1 MSNPTKPRRLLLD
14 THVVLWWLA
23 DDPTLSDEI
32 KRSIDEEIDVF
43 VSAATVWEVA
53 IKQSLGKLV
62 APVDLPEKIRDS
74 ELRNLPITA
83 DDAIAAGR
91 LPLIHRDPFD
101 RMLVAQARSDGL
113 TLVTRDNALGTYDV
127 EVLNA

>member
-1 MSNPTKPRRLLLD
+1 VTIANRLLLD

-32 KRSIDEEIDVF
+32 KETIDEGVDVF

-53 IKQSLGKLV
+53 IKQQLGKIV
-62 APVDLPEKIRDS
+62 APVDLPERIRDS
-74 ELRNLPITA
+74 ELPNLHITTNHV
-83 DDAIAAGR
+83 IAAGR

-101 RMLVAQARSDGL
+101 RMLVAQAQAEGL
-113 TLVTRDNALGTYDV
+113 TLVTRDKTLHDYQVA
-127 EVLNA
+127 VLSA